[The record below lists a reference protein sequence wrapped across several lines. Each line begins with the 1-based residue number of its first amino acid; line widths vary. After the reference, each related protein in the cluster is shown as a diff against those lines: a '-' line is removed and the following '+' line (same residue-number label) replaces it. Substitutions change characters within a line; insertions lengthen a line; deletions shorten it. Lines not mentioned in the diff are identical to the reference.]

1 MNTKF
6 NHRLKRW
13 EPNVSLHI
21 FFFFSKKLNCR
32 SDPTFQFIDGETEA
46 WSGEV
51 LYQLLEDAS

>member
-1 MNTKF
+1 MS
-6 NHRLKRW
+6 
-13 EPNVSLHI
+13 VSI
-21 FFFFSKKLNCR
+21 FFFFFPKKLNCR